1 MSHKIGS
8 TDYTDKYLFLKYL
21 NTDKRLG
28 YVDDN
33 PMTEFNEQVKI
44 NDLNKMTKEN
54 DEYYF
59 FGPYDMI
66 FMKDD
71 TNLKIAEQMSFL
83 LMDKIDKGEN
93 ITTILLGKS
102 GAGKTSTGIY
112 FYKKEEG
119 KKEIRKDGVII
130 ELMKRQLFVDKF
142 RAKGLKLKMRNIYVT
157 HGIKRISMKDVKSDS
172 DYKINILGYDGV
184 DEPKFFYDDT
194 KKNWF
199 YHKYDEQTGIY
210 TKQDMTLASIIN
222 YGLETREV
230 EPTVNNPDSSRSAL
244 LIQVLCTDENGKEQ
258 SIFMWDLPGSER
270 FKCDEGLSWIL
281 KLDDSYTESLKYGD
295 RKENKVEIKFDDVAC
310 KQSEEINQQNIDD
323 EIIYKDFNKNLKDMF
338 DDNDKF
344 DKIHQFEDDINE
356 EDLLKYIRID
366 TYKGQKKVS
375 VDGLKSK
382 CEKVNQEIK
391 ECSKR
396 LKYKKDEDFM
406 KDVTSVKDYFEK
418 LEKKKEES
426 QKTFIIWRNIRNVLF
441 FISKMVEK
449 IEKKGGGVKDQ
460 ETLKK
465 FQKDKKFKHLFDGI
479 FKEMGNKTFNATD
492 ELLPVEMITDDMKKK
507 MKKIIKEEANKE
519 VIKGTDFL
527 SLDENN
533 LNYLTM
539 VFAYQFL
546 LKEFKLEKESITIG
560 KNNMVQFN
568 NFKKFTKLFVENK
581 KKIRTKYKEYKEE
594 YKSILCEIYRLRKLC
609 YNCKLRVTEGY
620 MINQTLTQ
628 LKSDMKK
635 IILKSVASK
644 NNGILPVALDRD
656 VYTYCRNAYL
666 ESEYFDDL
674 YTEIKNESFTGQIVK
689 IMESKEHFNTP
700 LDKDMNFCIFTV
712 INVTD
717 NNVLDNRPNP
727 PYINISN
734 LIYNLDIK
742 NGGMRDKTDYV
753 LLRKYFFEIMSRLE
767 KYKFYIDM
775 IADTSK
781 SFVGETILS
790 DLHQKYLSMKKNTDK
805 PTTFSQEEIVFL
817 VKTLIDIISVNNEAT
832 LVGSL
837 QSTEEIANIVFNK
850 VVCSY
855 NKDLDDVFSSFV
867 KMPLDKFEYMKSQSR
882 APSNPKEIIDI
893 LSVSK

>member
-1 MSHKIGS
+1 
-8 TDYTDKYLFLKYL
+8 
-21 NTDKRLG
+21 
-28 YVDDN
+28 
-33 PMTEFNEQVKI
+33 
-44 NDLNKMTKEN
+44 
-54 DEYYF
+54 
-59 FGPYDMI
+59 
-66 FMKDD
+66 
-71 TNLKIAEQMSFL
+71 
-83 LMDKIDKGEN
+83 
-93 ITTILLGKS
+93 
-102 GAGKTSTGIY
+102 
-112 FYKKEEG
+112 
-119 KKEIRKDGVII
+119 
-130 ELMKRQLFVDKF
+130 
-142 RAKGLKLKMRNIYVT
+142 
-157 HGIKRISMKDVKSDS
+157 
-172 DYKINILGYDGV
+172 
-184 DEPKFFYDDT
+184 
-194 KKNWF
+194 
-199 YHKYDEQTGIY
+199 
-210 TKQDMTLASIIN
+210 
-222 YGLETREV
+222 
-230 EPTVNNPDSSRSAL
+230 
-244 LIQVLCTDENGKEQ
+244 
-258 SIFMWDLPGSER
+258 
-270 FKCDEGLSWIL
+270 
-281 KLDDSYTESLKYGD
+281 
-295 RKENKVEIKFDDVAC
+295 
-310 KQSEEINQQNIDD
+310 
-323 EIIYKDFNKNLKDMF
+323 
-338 DDNDKF
+338 
-344 DKIHQFEDDINE
+344 
-356 EDLLKYIRID
+356 
-366 TYKGQKKVS
+366 
-375 VDGLKSK
+375 
-382 CEKVNQEIK
+382 
-391 ECSKR
+391 
-396 LKYKKDEDFM
+396 
-406 KDVTSVKDYFEK
+406 
-418 LEKKKEES
+418 
-426 QKTFIIWRNIRNVLF
+426 
-441 FISKMVEK
+441 
-449 IEKKGGGVKDQ
+449 
-460 ETLKK
+460 
-465 FQKDKKFKHLFDGI
+465 
-479 FKEMGNKTFNATD
+479 
-492 ELLPVEMITDDMKKK
+492 
-507 MKKIIKEEANKE
+507 
-519 VIKGTDFL
+519 
-527 SLDENN
+527 
-533 LNYLTM
+533 
-539 VFAYQFL
+539 
-546 LKEFKLEKESITIG
+546 
-560 KNNMVQFN
+560 
-568 NFKKFTKLFVENK
+568 
-581 KKIRTKYKEYKEE
+581 
-594 YKSILCEIYRLRKLC
+594 
-609 YNCKLRVTEGY
+609 

-753 LLRKYFFEIMSRLE
+753 LLGKYFFEIMSRLE